1 MNDTHYKI
9 AEAIKRTSD
18 IATEK
23 ECSDLLLYSGCET
36 KEELLMKLIKLSAEY
51 VSGVETKEYLCGVYK
66 KNAERYQENFIRA
79 CKKHQVSYSEQMK
92 ISKESGIYP
101 ADKKISC
108 EVVKR
113 LMDEGLTQKQVSE
126 KLGISRSTVCRK
138 LKEAKDKG
146 FNNSPQIKWS
156 YK

>member
-1 MNDTHYKI
+1 MKDTHYKI
-9 AEAIKRTSD
+9 AQAVKAINI

-23 ECSDLLLYSGCET
+23 ECSDLLLYSGCES
-36 KEELLMKLIKLSAEY
+36 KEELLMKLIKVSVEFVIGLEKQEY
-51 VSGVETKEYLCGVYK
+51 RCGIYK
-66 KNAERYQENFIRA
+66 REAERYQENYIRA
-79 CKKHQVSYSEQMK
+79 CKKHHVSYSEQMK

-113 LMDEGLTQKQVSE
+113 LKDEGLTQEQVAE

-138 LKEAKDKG
+138 QKEAKDKG
-146 FNNSPQIKWS
+146 FNNSPKIKWS